1 VIGLDPVREQLAD
14 VSRRAGRRVERGGVP
29 NLLFAL
35 ATAQRPPEELDGRAG
50 EVLVTLP
57 WGDLLEGL
65 ALAHADVLDGL
76 ATLARPGARLRLVLN
91 GAAWAANAPTRMR
104 RLPRLTPEYV
114 RLVLA
119 ERYAAHGIL
128 VDDARRLRDD
138 EIDALHSTWAKR
150 LCHGNGRPELTL
162 IEAHV

>member
-35 ATAQRPPEELDGRAG
+35 ATVQRPPEELAGRAG
-50 EVLVTLP
+50 EILVTLP

-65 ALAHADVLDGL
+65 ALAHADVLGGL
-76 ATLARPGARLRLVLN
+76 ATLARPGARLRLALN
-91 GAAWAANAPTRMR
+91 GAPWAANAPKRMR
-104 RLPRLTPEYV
+104 RLPRVTPEYV
-114 RLVLA
+114 RSVLA

-128 VDDARRLRDD
+128 VDDARLLRDD

-150 LCHGNGRPELTL
+150 LRHGNGRPELTL
-162 IEAHV
+162 IEAHA

>member
-29 NLLFAL
+29 NLVFAL

-76 ATLARPGARLRLVLN
+76 AT
-91 GAAWAANAPTRMR
+91 RMR

-114 RLVLA
+114 RSVLA

-150 LCHGNGRPELTL
+150 LRHGNGRPELTL
-162 IEAHV
+162 IEAYV